1 MGAGEHGR
9 GSRRRDRVGPLMDLH
24 LTAEP
29 LSRAGLTP
37 GESYDLVAS
46 LEQALCR
53 RTTDRARG
61 TCQHDPHWP
70 PLSIT

>member
-1 MGAGEHGR
+1 
-9 GSRRRDRVGPLMDLH
+9 MDLH